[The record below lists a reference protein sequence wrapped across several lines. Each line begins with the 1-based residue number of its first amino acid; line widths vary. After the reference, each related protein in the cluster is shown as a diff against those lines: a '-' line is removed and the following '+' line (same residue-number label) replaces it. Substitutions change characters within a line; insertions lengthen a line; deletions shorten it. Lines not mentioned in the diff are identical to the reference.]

1 MKVYCWQT
9 LYKLWQRKFSDRRNR
24 IQDKNI
30 SHNEMK
36 NTENE
41 VKIKYL
47 ISLSTLKD
55 NELSKMQLTAK
66 VFAFIVY

>member
-1 MKVYCWQT
+1 
-9 LYKLWQRKFSDRRNR
+9 
-24 IQDKNI
+24 
-30 SHNEMK
+30 MK

-47 ISLSTLKD
+47 ISLSALKD
-55 NELSKMQLTAK
+55 NELSKMQLIAK